1 VTSAAVREPEAT
13 GPTVDHDG
21 GCRDLF
27 RKMTAGVA
35 VITTSG
41 PQGPLGMTAS
51 AVLSLSL
58 RPPLIIACLTQGSGT
73 LQAVRR
79 SGVFGLHL
87 LRDDQQHIAESFARP
102 CGGDEKFA
110 AVRAHTQISP
120 LTAGVPTLPDAL
132 AWATCE
138 VQRVIDG
145 GDHRLLIGRVVDSR
159 VGAGNPLVWH
169 HSNYWQIS
177 DPVDLCRS
185 A

>member
-1 VTSAAVREPEAT
+1 MRTAAREPASAT
-13 GPTVDHDG
+13 DD
-21 GCRDLF
+21 GCRELF

-35 VITTSG
+35 VITTPG

-51 AVLSLSL
+51 AVMSLSL

-73 LQAVRR
+73 LQAVSR

-87 LRDDQQHIAESFARP
+87 LRDDQQQVAESFARP
-102 CGGDEKFA
+102 CGGEEKFA
-110 AVRAHTQISP
+110 AVRAHTA
-120 LTAGVPTLPDAL
+120 AGVPTLADAL

-138 VQRVIDG
+138 VERVIDG
-145 GDHRLLIGRVVDSR
+145 GDHRLLIGRVVNSR

-169 HSNYWQIS
+169 HSNYWQIT
-177 DPVDLCRS
+177 DPLALYRS

>member
-1 VTSAAVREPEAT
+1 VTSATVRQPEAI
-13 GPTVDHDG
+13 DD

-35 VITTSG
+35 VITTQG
-41 PQGPLGMTAS
+41 QQGPVGMTAS
-51 AVLSLSL
+51 AVMSLSL

-79 SGVFGLHL
+79 SGAFGLHL
-87 LRDDQQHIAESFARP
+87 LRDDQQHVAESFARP
-102 CGGDEKFA
+102 CGGAEKFA
-110 AVRAHTQISP
+110 AVRSNV
-120 LTAGVPTLPDAL
+120 TAGVPTLADAL
-132 AWATCE
+132 AWATCQ

-159 VGAGNPLVWH
+159 VGVGNPLVWH
-169 HSNYWQIS
+169 HSNYWQIA

>member
-1 VTSAAVREPEAT
+1 VTTAAVREPEAT
-13 GPTVDHDG
+13 DD
-21 GCRDLF
+21 CRDLF

-35 VITTSG
+35 VITAGG

-51 AVLSLSL
+51 AVMSLSL

-87 LRDDQQHIAESFARP
+87 LRDDQQHIAETFARP
-102 CGGDEKFA
+102 CGGEEKFA
-110 AVRAHTQISP
+110 AVHSRTA
-120 LTAGVPTLPDAL
+120 AGVPTLVDAL
-132 AWATCE
+132 AWATCK

-159 VGAGNPLVWH
+159 VGDGNPLVWH
-169 HSNYWQIS
+169 HSNYWQIT
-177 DPVDLCRS
+177 DPVDLYRS

>member
-1 VTSAAVREPEAT
+1 VNLVKAAAVREPEAT
-13 GPTVDHDG
+13 DDN
-21 GCRDLF
+21 CRDLF

-35 VITTSG
+35 VITTAG
-41 PQGPLGMTAS
+41 EHGPLGMTAS
-51 AVLSLSL
+51 AVMSLSL

-87 LRDDQQHIAESFARP
+87 LREDQQQVAESFARP

-110 AVRAHTQISP
+110 AVRAHTA
-120 LTAGVPTLPDAL
+120 AGVPTLADAL

-138 VQRVIDG
+138 VQQVIDG
-145 GDHRLLIGRVVDSR
+145 GDHRLLIGRVVNTR
-159 VGAGNPLVWH
+159 VGAGSPLVWH
-169 HSNYWQIS
+169 HSNYWQIA
-177 DPVDLCRS
+177 DPVGLYRS